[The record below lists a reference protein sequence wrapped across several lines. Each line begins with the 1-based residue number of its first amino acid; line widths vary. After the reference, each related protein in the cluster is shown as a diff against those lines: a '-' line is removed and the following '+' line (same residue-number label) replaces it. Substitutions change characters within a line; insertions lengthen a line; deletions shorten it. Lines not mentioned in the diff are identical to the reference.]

1 MNDKKE
7 FGIGIDLGGTKI
19 LGALVD
25 ISGNVFGKV
34 KFRIGD
40 TNDSK
45 NDSNSVIKKI
55 ANIVENFRSTQKVS
69 SIGIGSAGFVDYKR
83 GIVLI
88 SPNIKFLN
96 EFPLAEE
103 IKKLTNIET
112 FIDND
117 VKMGA
122 FAELYVGEGRN
133 VNDFV
138 FITFG
143 TGIGGAIVINKK
155 IVRGFDNLAGEIGH
169 LRLVENGYL
178 CGCGKRGHFETLS
191 SGPAIRRYF
200 LEQVSF
206 GRKTKVLEFV
216 NGDLSLIDVPLI
228 SEFAENGDELSIE
241 SLNYAM
247 HYIALVVSYV
257 VDLLNPEK
265 IILGGGLLEGLE
277 PVYQNLLDEINEYA
291 LDISLKSVDIVKSS
305 LGENAI
311 SIGAGIFGLMK
322 KNIKGDL
329 W

>member
-1 MNDKKE
+1 MNDKSK

-19 LGALVD
+19 LGTLVD
-25 ISGNVFGKV
+25 ISGNIFGKV
-34 KFRIGD
+34 KFGIDD
-40 TNDSK
+40 T
-45 NDSNSVIKKI
+45 NDSNSVMKKI
-55 ANIVENFRSTQKVS
+55 AKIVENFKSTQMVS

-83 GIVLI
+83 GIVLS

-117 VKMGA
+117 IKMGA

-169 LRLVENGYL
+169 LTLVENGYL

-206 GRKTKVLEFV
+206 GRKTKVLEPV
-216 NGDLSLIDVPLI
+216 SGNLSLIDVPLI
-228 SEFAENGDELSIE
+228 SEFAKNGDELSLE

-257 VDLLNPEK
+257 IDLLNPEK

-291 LDISLKSVDIVKSS
+291 LDIPLKSVDIVKSS

-322 KNIKGDL
+322 KNITGDL

>member
-1 MNDKKE
+1 MNDKSK

-19 LGALVD
+19 LGTLVD
-25 ISGNVFGKV
+25 ISGNIFGKV

-40 TNDSK
+40 TNDS
-45 NDSNSVIKKI
+45 NSVIKKI
-55 ANIVENFRSTQKVS
+55 VNIVENFKSTQKVS

-83 GIVLI
+83 GIVLS

-169 LRLVENGYL
+169 LTLVENGYL

-206 GRKTKVLEFV
+206 GRKTKVLESV

-257 VDLLNPEK
+257 IDLLNPEK

-291 LDISLKSVDIVKSS
+291 LDIPLKSVDIVKSS

-322 KNIKGDL
+322 KNITGDL

>member
-1 MNDKKE
+1 
-7 FGIGIDLGGTKI
+7 
-19 LGALVD
+19 
-25 ISGNVFGKV
+25 
-34 KFRIGD
+34 
-40 TNDSK
+40 
-45 NDSNSVIKKI
+45 
-55 ANIVENFRSTQKVS
+55 NFKSTQKVS

-83 GIVLI
+83 GIVLS

-103 IKKLTNIET
+103 IKKLINIET

-169 LRLVENGYL
+169 LTLVENGYL

-206 GRKTKVLEFV
+206 GRKTKVLESV

-257 VDLLNPEK
+257 IDLLNPEK

-291 LDISLKSVDIVKSS
+291 LDIPLKSVDIVKSS

-322 KNIKGDL
+322 KNITGDL

>member
-1 MNDKKE
+1 MNDKSK

-19 LGALVD
+19 LGTLVD
-25 ISGNVFGKV
+25 ISGNIFGKV
-34 KFRIGD
+34 KFGIGD
-40 TNDSK
+40 TNDS
-45 NDSNSVIKKI
+45 NSVMKKI
-55 ANIVENFRSTQKVS
+55 AKIVENFKSTQKVS

-83 GIVLI
+83 GIVLS

-169 LRLVENGYL
+169 LTLVENGYL

-191 SGPAIRRYF
+191 SGPAIMRYF

-206 GRKTKVLEFV
+206 GRKTKVLESV

-257 VDLLNPEK
+257 IDLLNPEK

-291 LDISLKSVDIVKSS
+291 LDIPLKSVDIVKSS

-322 KNIKGDL
+322 KNITADL